1 MATRIKSDR
10 ILTPQGVS
18 EGYVYF
24 EGEYITHIG
33 REELPYEEEIDAKGL
48 YVSPG
53 LIDIHT
59 HGAMGVDYGN
69 ADSVEDINRAL
80 AFQVS
85 HGATTVLPTVTSSA
99 PEVTDRA
106 LKMLAEAIDKGVP
119 ANVPGVH
126 LEGPFLSL
134 KQAGA
139 QDPKLIT
146 EPREEFYLPILEKY
160 GRYIARW
167 DYAPE
172 RDEGHSFARILTE
185 RGILP
190 SAAHTDAEY
199 EDIKGA
205 LENGMSLI
213 THLYSCTSTI
223 TRHGGFR
230 HLGVIESAYLFDELY
245 IELICDGKHLPP
257 ELLKLIFKI
266 KPHEKIILCTDSLM
280 VAGIDAKEARVG
292 TTECI
297 IEDGICKLRD
307 RSAFAGSIATADR
320 LLRVATKEAGLPIP
334 EAVKMLTENPA
345 RLLKLDTGS
354 LEVGKRADIITFDE
368 DIEIHHIIL
377 GGTTPNL

>member
-1 MATRIKSDR
+1 MVTRIKSDR
-10 ILTPQGVS
+10 ILTPQGVIS
-18 EGYVYF
+18 GYVYF
-24 EGEYITHIG
+24 EGEYITYVG
-33 REELPYEEEIDAKGL
+33 REELAYENEIDATGL

-53 LIDIHT
+53 FIDIHT
-59 HGAMGVDYGN
+59 HGAVGVDYGSPE
-69 ADSVEDINRAL
+69 SVEEINRAL
-80 AFQVS
+80 AYQVS
-85 HGATTVLPTVTSSA
+85 RGATTILPTVTSSS
-99 PEVTDRA
+99 PGVTERA
-106 LKMLAEAIDKGVP
+106 LKMLSEAIDGGAP

-139 QDPKLIT
+139 QDPELIT
-146 EPREEFYLPILEKY
+146 EPREDFYMPLLEEF
-160 GRYIARW
+160 GRYIVRW

-172 RDEGHSFARILTE
+172 RDGGHKFARLLSE

-199 EDIKGA
+199 EHIKGA
-205 LENGMSLI
+205 LENGMRLI

-230 HLGVIESAYLFDELY
+230 HLGVIESAYLLDELY

-257 ELLKLIFKI
+257 ELLKLIFKL
-266 KPHEKIILCTDSLM
+266 KPHDKIILCTDSLM
-280 VAGIDAKEARVG
+280 VAGIDAREARVG

-320 LLRVATKEAGLPIP
+320 LLWVATKEAELSIP

-345 RLLKLDTGS
+345 RLLKLNTGS
-354 LEVGKRADIITFDE
+354 LEEGKRADILAFDE
-368 DIEIHHIIL
+368 NIDIHRIFL
-377 GGTTPNL
+377 GGRVVK